1 MSAFHPTIS
10 FSTPTFDVT
19 SQQTLL
25 SIFVLTHSSYL
36 SQTTQT
42 VLVETNL
49 PSLQIF
55 TFYWKQMFI
64 MSQFTRFFVWIK
76 KRKQIFANMAC
87 GDKMTNIKERHV
99 QKNFYFRALPKLP
112 PPLTLRK
119 YLVLSRV
126 SPRSP
131 VNIPLPSHPVFV
143 TYSPYS
149 PFPLHFLILLPFSQL
164 VQACPVNIPPHPVF
178 VTYSL
183 SHILSHIVT
192 YCHIFSL

>member
-1 MSAFHPTIS
+1 
-10 FSTPTFDVT
+10 
-19 SQQTLL
+19 
-25 SIFVLTHSSYL
+25 
-36 SQTTQT
+36 
-42 VLVETNL
+42 
-49 PSLQIF
+49 
-55 TFYWKQMFI
+55 

-183 SHILSHIVT
+183 SHILSHILPVNILLPSHPVLSHILSLMPET
-192 YCHIFSL
+192 YFLPFLLKIHLSGVELIIHLMLMMRMKREVLSKRETFSGTLAQCEISP